1 MGKPAKIKLRPIV
14 YRDTWGG
21 LTLTLASDGSALDS
35 NLASARMFFRDID
48 GTTGLELTSADAEIT
63 ITSANGWIMTV
74 AAVNPFPLAVGNWF
88 WSVETTNVAG
98 IIKTRVI
105 GIKEVLADATY

>member
-21 LTLTLASDGSALDS
+21 FTLALSSDGSALDS
-35 NLASARMFFRDID
+35 NLASVRLFFRDGD
-48 GTTGLELTSADAEIT
+48 GTVGLELTSADGEIT
-63 ITSANGWIMTV
+63 ITDANAWTMTV
-74 AAVNPFPLAVGNWF
+74 AAVNPFTLAVGNWY

-98 IIKTRVI
+98 TIKTRVV
-105 GIKEVLADATY
+105 GTKEVLSDATY